1 MYHSS
6 DIYKGIVIELLW
18 KLVTGLNMSLIC
30 CRVFVI
36 NYEFLNTQTVAILM
50 ELFHDYTT
58 FNSIHSVPDS
68 DWHSKRRTVKYLLPC
83 IAGMEEGVVVTV

>member
-36 NYEFLNTQTVAILM
+36 NYEFLNTRTVAILQP
-50 ELFHDYTT
+50 
-58 FNSIHSVPDS
+58 VPDS

>member
-36 NYEFLNTQTVAILM
+36 NYEFLNTQTVAILCNGIISW
-50 ELFHDYTT
+50 LYNIQ
-58 FNSIHSVPDS
+58 FNTSSS
-68 DWHSKRRTVKYLLPC
+68 RQWLTLQKKN
-83 IAGMEEGVVVTV
+83 G

>member
-50 ELFHDYTT
+50 ELFHDYRYNIQ
-58 FNSIHSVPDS
+58 FNTSSS
-68 DWHSKRRTVKYLLPC
+68 RQWLTLQKKN
-83 IAGMEEGVVVTV
+83 G